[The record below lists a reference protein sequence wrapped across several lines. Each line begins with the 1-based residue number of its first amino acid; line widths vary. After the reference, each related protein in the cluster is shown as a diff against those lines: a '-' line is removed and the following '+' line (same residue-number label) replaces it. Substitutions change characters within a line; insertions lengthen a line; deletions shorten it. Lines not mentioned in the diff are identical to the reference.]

1 MQSVWKRAMAA
12 SRLKEEAAEAAASG
26 GGGDDDDELQFVS
39 SSAGFKKRE
48 APAKGKPGACRRAA
62 RQPRR
67 RSRAHEVYA
76 RPTNQ
81 PTQPR
86 ASSTSVIC
94 AQGASAPRTRRPSP
108 STTAMTSSR
117 RWSRSRRHGEGPP
130 SAAGKTARVSAGR
143 ARARAAERA
152 ACAQPS
158 RCRGRAPAACRPLMP
173 PPHPPPPPLRADA
186 DFERLMKELNDP
198 HAAASK
204 GKSGAG
210 KRGGKAGA
218 AAAVDAA
225 AGEAGD
231 AAGGGS
237 AAPSSSLLAS
247 TTQRLAS
254 LVERSKAAHKL
265 AAAAQAGELPDD
277 VAAAGGSAAA
287 AAAAADDGSEPARPS
302 PSSKP
307 GKAAPAPAAAAAAAH
322 AARGS
327 AAAAAAPASAAGAPA
342 DAAEKRVVVL
352 TVSMKGS
359 KPEEYP
365 QLTLKLVRGGGGAGG
380 GGGIGARCCGARR
393 VRALCTPGAQPACTR
408 APTPMIPSAEPKTGQ
423 GNRLHAKTLPS
434 QGA

>member
-12 SRLKEEAAEAAASG
+12 SRLKEEAAEAAAAGG

-48 APAKGKPGACRRAA
+48 APAKGKPGRKRAA
-62 RQPRR
+62 DAEAFTIDD
-67 RSRAHEVYA
+67 SDDELAALVSV
-76 RPTNQ
+76 
-81 PTQPR
+81 
-86 ASSTSVIC
+86 SSTRG
-94 AQGASAPRTRRPSP
+94 GAA
-108 STTAMTSSR
+108 
-117 RWSRSRRHGEGPP
+117 
-130 SAAGKTARVSAGR
+130 K
-143 ARARAAERA
+143 
-152 ACAQPS
+152 
-158 RCRGRAPAACRPLMP
+158 RGRQNGE
-173 PPHPPPPPLRADA
+173 DA

-198 HAAASK
+198 QAAAAK

-307 GKAAPAPAAAAAAAH
+307 GKAAPAPAAAAAAAAH
-322 AARGS
+322 AAAARGS

-365 QLTLKLVRGGGGAGG
+365 QLTLKLSQKLAKAIDYMQKHYHPKGQLKYNGRTLQHTDTPAS
-380 GGGIGARCCGARR
+380 
-393 VRALCTPGAQPACTR
+393 ALDGEDVWAEAQESNEEPLVMVDFVVPA
-408 APTPMIPSAEPKTGQ
+408 TG
-423 GNRLHAKTLPS
+423 
-434 QGA
+434 